1 MNLIKYR
8 PRTLMNDIFND
19 SFGFSPRFAEIGF
32 EPIVDVRESEKDF
45 RISFELPGVE
55 KDDVKIALENGF
67 LTISGEKKFDESDE
81 IAGSRRIER
90 RFGSFKRSFRLSDG
104 IDQKKIS
111 ADFKN
116 GVLNV
121 VVPKTKESIKKE
133 IEIKIN

>member
-8 PRTLMNDIFND
+8 PGTLLDSIFND
-19 SFGFSPRFAEIGF
+19 SFGLSPRFAEIGF
-32 EPIVDVRESEKDF
+32 EPKVDVRENDKDF

-55 KDDVKIALENGF
+55 SNDVKIALENGF
-67 LTISGEKKFDESDE
+67 LTISGEKKFNETDETAS
-81 IAGSRRIER
+81 SRRIER
-90 RFGSFKRSFRLSDG
+90 RFGSFKRSFRLNDG

-121 VVPKTKESIKKE
+121 IVPKTKESVKKE

>member
-1 MNLIKYR
+1 MNPKLMILKIFSRLSRANTYHILMLI
-8 PRTLMNDIFND
+8 L
-19 SFGFSPRFAEIGF
+19 SFTVIPLQAQI
-32 EPIVDVRESEKDF
+32 
-45 RISFELPGVE
+45 ELPGVE
-55 KDDVKIALENGF
+55 TDDVKIALENGF
-67 LTISGEKKFDESDE
+67 LTISGEKKFNETDE

-104 IDQKKIS
+104 IEQKKIS

-116 GVLNV
+116 GVLSV

>member
-8 PRTLMNDIFND
+8 PRTLMTDFFND
-19 SFGFSPRFAEIGF
+19 SFGLSPHFAEIGF
-32 EPIVDVRESEKDF
+32 EPRVDVRENEKDF

-55 KDDVKIALENGF
+55 TDEVKIALENGF
-67 LTISGEKKFDESDE
+67 LTISGEKKFDETDE
-81 IAGSRRIER
+81 TASSRRIER

-111 ADFKN
+111 AEFKN

-121 VVPKTKESIKKE
+121 VVPKTKDSIKKE

>member
-8 PRTLMNDIFND
+8 PRTLMDSIFND
-19 SFGFSPRFAEIGF
+19 NFGIAPRFAEVGF
-32 EPIVDVRESEKDF
+32 EPRVDVRENEKDF
-45 RISFELPGVE
+45 RISFELPGV
-55 KDDVKIALENGF
+55 DSNDVKIGLENGF
-67 LTISGEKKFDESDE
+67 LTVSGEKKFSELDETSN
-81 IAGSRRIER
+81 SRRIER

-121 VVPKTKESIKKE
+121 VVQKTKESIKKE

>member
-8 PRTLMNDIFND
+8 PSTLLDSIFND
-19 SFGFSPRFAEIGF
+19 SFGLSPQFAEIGF
-32 EPIVDVRESEKDF
+32 EPRVDVRENDKDF

-55 KDDVKIALENGF
+55 SNDVKIALENGF
-67 LTISGEKKFDESDE
+67 LTISGEKKFNETDET
-81 IAGSRRIER
+81 ANSRRIER

-121 VVPKTKESIKKE
+121 VVPKTKESVKKE